1 MAKAVQYRRTQ
12 RELLRFPSSGGIP
25 SRPDACIPT
34 WQPVAHR
41 RNCEADKAVRVEG
54 RVGYEADKCG
64 AHYFVMSDE
73 GPRLIRRVLD
83 DK

>member
-12 RELLRFPSSGGIP
+12 RELLRFPSSGGI
-25 SRPDACIPT
+25 
-34 WQPVAHR
+34 R

-64 AHYFVMSDE
+64 VHYFVMSDE